1 MFVSPSLRFEFW
13 EPNDS
18 FNVCEPLQPVCK
30 AQRFSMSVQRS
41 IVVAAKII
49 YFNFRE
55 WQWNLHKKLSLS
67 YLISTSLD
75 FVFGVYIHHNINL
88 FTTYIY
94 STYTYIVSPP
104 FFLAS
109 SISLAKALPRRA
121 QRIARH
127 GGDDQSQSRPQ
138 AEHWRGSLEKKW
150 RLCGYATYN
159 CRGLRVGIS
168 PTKHGNILKAH
179 LW

>member
-1 MFVSPSLRFEFW
+1 MAMESARETLIVLSYFYISGFCFWGIHTSQYKSVYNVYLQYIHLHCIPSLF
-13 EPNDS
+13 P
-18 FNVCEPLQPVCK
+18 CE
-30 AQRFSMSVQRS
+30 
-41 IVVAAKII
+41 
-49 YFNFRE
+49 
-55 WQWNLHKKLSLS
+55 LHL
-67 YLISTSLD
+67 
-75 FVFGVYIHHNINL
+75 
-88 FTTYIY
+88 
-94 STYTYIVSPP
+94 
-104 FFLAS
+104 
-109 SISLAKALPRRA
+109 SLAKALPRRA
-121 QRIARH
+121 QRIAGH